1 MPKPILVSDCLIEVK
16 FATSDQLGAT
26 PTTWA
31 ASATTLQ
38 CQAKSVRASIQSVTQ
53 DISTLCSDTVE
64 LLGVKKQGT
73 LEIELWVDAA
83 LGPIF
88 RDKVNWLCQVKVT
101 LTSTAG
107 SILYYQGLVADT
119 SINLTPGDV
128 EMENVTIQL
137 GAWGLTA
144 VTTAS

>member
-1 MPKPILVSDCLIEVK
+1 MPKPILVSDCLVEVK
-16 FATSDQLGAT
+16 FGTSDQLGAT
-26 PTTWA
+26 PTTWSTPA
-31 ASATTLQ
+31 VVIQ

-73 LEIELWVDAA
+73 LELELWIDAA

-88 RDKVNWLCQVKVT
+88 RDKINWLAQVKVT

-107 SILYYQGLVADT
+107 SILFYQGLVSDS
-119 SINLTPGDV
+119 SITLTPGDV
-128 EMENVTIQL
+128 EMETATIQL
-137 GAWGLTA
+137 GAWGLTS
-144 VTTAS
+144 VTTTT

>member
-1 MPKPILVSDCLIEVK
+1 MPKPILVSDCLVDVK

-26 PTTWA
+26 PITWGT
-31 ASATTLQ
+31 ATTLQ

-73 LEIELWVDAA
+73 LEIELWIDAT

-88 RDKVNWLCQVKVT
+88 RDKVNYLCQIKVT

-107 SILYYQGLVADT
+107 SMLFYQGLVSDT
-119 SINLTPGDV
+119 SITLTPGDV
-128 EMENVTIQL
+128 EMETATIQL

-144 VTTAS
+144 VTTTT